1 MRDHLVNNCLLV
13 NQICD
18 DCEQRYT
25 RADLGN
31 HSLFACK
38 ILNKEL
44 NLTIAQRN
52 AVIAAF
58 EETKN
63 DFHSQLDSKEE
74 KIAE

>member
-13 NQICD
+13 NQICN

-25 RADLGN
+25 RVDLGN
-31 HSLFACK
+31 HSLLACR
-38 ILNKEL
+38 ILNKAL
-44 NLTIAQRN
+44 KLTIAQRD

-63 DFHSQLDSKEE
+63 DAQSQLDAKE
-74 KIAE
+74 KRIAQ